1 MKILSLSLLTGL
13 ALAGTLASA
22 KAQTAVSLDLANL
35 RSGPGTGYAVI
46 TTVPPNAPLNILR
59 CRNSWCRV
67 SWQGQTGYIAA
78 SLLGR
83 TRGSFVA
90 AAPPPA
96 TVYVGPSVVVGGP
109 YIDPYWD
116 DWGYGWG
123 GGWGPA
129 WAWAWAGA
137 AAGVAAG
144 ARAGEA
150 AGLVADGAGA
160 ADGPGAAVSAVPDS
174 RAADLA
180 ASAGEAS
187 TVDLAASM
195 AAASMAAVDA
205 KA

>member
-123 GGWGPA
+123 GGWGPGLGLGLG
-129 WAWAWAGA
+129 WGGGWGGGWGPGWRGGWSRGGWGGRGGWAGR
-137 AAGVAAG
+137 GG
-144 ARAGEA
+144 FGRPGFARG
-150 AGLVADGAGA
+150 GFGGFR
-160 ADGPGAAVSAVPDS
+160 GGGFHGGFGGFHGGGFHGGG
-174 RAADLA
+174 RR
-180 ASAGEAS
+180 
-187 TVDLAASM
+187 
-195 AAASMAAVDA
+195 
-205 KA
+205 